1 MVILFESF
9 DDVVDIE
16 TFMEMLGIG
25 RNKAYEILNS
35 GEINVF
41 RVGRKWRIPRIYVEQ
56 YIYRRSN

>member
-35 GEINVF
+35 NEIKAF
-41 RVGRKWRIPRIYVEQ
+41 RVGRKWRIPRESVEE
-56 YIYRRSN
+56 YIYKKCF

>member
-25 RNKAYEILNS
+25 RNKAYQILNS
-35 GEINVF
+35 GEIEAF
-41 RVGRKWRIPRIYVEQ
+41 RVGRKWRIPKISIEK
-56 YIYRRSN
+56 YIYRKCS